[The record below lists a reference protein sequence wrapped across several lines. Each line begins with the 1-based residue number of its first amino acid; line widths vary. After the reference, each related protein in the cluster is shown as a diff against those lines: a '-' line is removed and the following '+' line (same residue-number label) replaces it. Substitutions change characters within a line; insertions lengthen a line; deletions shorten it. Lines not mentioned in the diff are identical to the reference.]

1 MESRKNWAGNLTYS
15 AEWLHKPTSVAQVQD
30 LACQCQ
36 NLRALGTRHCFNTI
50 ADCPQDMLSTERLTK
65 ILGLDRERRTVTIES
80 GVRYGELASFLH
92 AEGFGLPN
100 LASLPHI
107 SVAGAVATGTHGSG
121 DRNGNL
127 ATSVVGMELVKASG
141 DKVALSR
148 ATHGADFDGMVV
160 HLGALGVVTQLT
172 LAIEPTFEIA
182 QTAYT
187 NLPVAALLA
196 HFDEITSSG
205 YSVSLFTD
213 WQSDSINQV
222 WVKSTTGDFPETL
235 FGAQKATE
243 DRHPLP
249 AHSAESCTTQ
259 CGIPGPWHERLPHFK
274 LAFTPSS
281 GAELQSE
288 YFVGR
293 ESALAA
299 FGAIAVLREKLAP
312 HLMISEIRTIA
323 ADSLWLSPHYQRDS
337 VGFHFTWKQN
347 IPEVLAL
354 LPVLEEA
361 LAPFAPR
368 PHWGKVFTMRP
379 TNYPKL
385 PEFMRLCK
393 EFDPSG
399 KFWNAFLEHVLGS
412 PAPPPTPEPLLTP
425 EFLATFGEKYA
436 RAQDSTLSP
445 TTFRTVENNRKDT

>member
-15 AEWLHKPTSVAQVQD
+15 AERLHYPETVEQVQD
-30 LACQCQ
+30 VVRRCQV
-36 NLRALGTRHCFNTI
+36 LRALGTRHCFNTI
-50 ADCPQDMLSTERLTK
+50 ADCPQDMLSTEGLTK
-65 ILGLDRERRTVTIES
+65 ILGLDREQQTVTIES
-80 GVRYGELASFLH
+80 GVRYGELAVSLN
-92 AEGFGLPN
+92 AEGFALPN

-121 DRNGNL
+121 DGNGNL
-127 ATSVVGMELVKASG
+127 ATSVVGMELVKANG
-141 DKVALSR
+141 EKVTLSR
-148 ATHGADFDGMVV
+148 QTHGDDFDGMVV
-160 HLGALGVVTQLT
+160 HLGALGVVTKLT
-172 LAIEPTFEIA
+172 LKIQPSFEIA

-187 NLPVAALLA
+187 NLPVEALLA
-196 HFDEITSSG
+196 HFDAITSAG

-213 WQSDSINQV
+213 WQSAFVNQV
-222 WVKSTTGDFPETL
+222 WVKSKTGDVPETL

-243 DRHPLP
+243 NRHPLP
-249 AHSAESCTTQ
+249 DHSAESCTTQ

-293 ESALAA
+293 ENALAA
-299 FGAIAVLREKLAP
+299 FEAIAALKEKLAP

-323 ADSLWLSPHYQRDS
+323 ADNLWLSPHYQRDS

-354 LPVLEEA
+354 LPVIEEA
-361 LAPFAPR
+361 LAPFDPR

-385 PEFMRLCK
+385 PDFLRLCN
-393 EFDPSG
+393 EFDRSG
-399 KFWNAFLEHVLGS
+399 KFWNTFLENMEL
-412 PAPPPTPEPLLTP
+412 
-425 EFLATFGEKYA
+425 
-436 RAQDSTLSP
+436 
-445 TTFRTVENNRKDT
+445 